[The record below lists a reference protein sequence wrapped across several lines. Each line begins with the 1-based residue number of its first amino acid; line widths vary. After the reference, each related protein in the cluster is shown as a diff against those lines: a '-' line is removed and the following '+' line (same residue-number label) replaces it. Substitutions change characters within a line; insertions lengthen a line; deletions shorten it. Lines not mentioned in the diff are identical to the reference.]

1 MPEKGCSVRR
11 TPVNYIGDG
20 TILVA
25 WSRLYDLLEQEIN
38 KPWISEAIKNE
49 IMKKHKLYQKAKKSN
64 EETDW
69 NEFKEQKN
77 KVVTMISSSK
87 LEYIGNH
94 PEEGARAHYCE
105 TCDRDMKTAAM
116 LAQHIQEHSI
126 CGIDGRYPSKEN
138 VERHKAEQQEKQQR
152 GEHLDRPKKRFNEYV
167 RDKGLRGNRRGGRG
181 RTQHRRHRGRPRDV
195 DDSSLGTL
203 PLYNK
208 EEWRGGLPAFL
219 GTAVFHEE
227 VEVVDAKVDADQFSD
242 TEWEGCSEKSVK
254 TPAKSATTVPVVSN
268 ILSALMSCYASDH
281 TDSEGNLNK
290 HTIHAQE
297 TSSSERVARQQ
308 IKVYHQGSLFD
319 LYIQK
324 PSPSI
329 QTYTRLTTSMVFND
343 SQQKLADDVIDVPK
357 VNSKVLT
364 TQNESN
370 SSASLKNCPIE
381 TNNKIET
388 VRDETPDVSKLVIDE
403 TRDGHNVGNHHDAP
417 NGINLLTNKETP
429 SLPAEPETPHRSGS
443 EPDEAPI
450 TFEKLDHTQNHE
462 ETNNGGD
469 SNSRTLNNGTQLG
482 GRKNPRKRQRHN
494 RGRTDENTESRQE
507 VQQTDRGQKGDFHQN
522 KRGNTSIYVR
532 RRRPTLLEKLLGNEI
547 RHERNAILQCVRYVV
562 QNNFLEL
569 RSSISQATKDE
580 TADVQKVS
588 KTNILAQCIHHIVHN
603 KLIEEIVP
611 FYLSF
616 FPIPNLL
623 VGPPRIYY
631 TPGTLPRWVSHRTLG
646 LIVPRSARAPA
657 RAGITLPATWGGALT
672 EISLHL
678 LSTISP
684 PADLQLT

>member
-1 MPEKGCSVRR
+1 MAFNFQDVDKIMAE
-11 TPVNYIGDG
+11 VN
-20 TILVA
+20 
-25 WSRLYDLLEQEIN
+25 
-38 KPWISEAIKNE
+38 
-49 IMKKHKLYQKAKKSN
+49 KKVKK
-64 EETDW
+64 
-69 NEFKEQKN
+69 
-77 KVVTMISSSK
+77 
-87 LEYIGNH
+87 
-94 PEEGARAHYCE
+94 
-105 TCDRDMKTAAM
+105 
-116 LAQHIQEHSI
+116 
-126 CGIDGRYPSKEN
+126 RYPSKEN
-138 VERHKAEQQEKQQR
+138 IERHKAEQQEKQQR

-242 TEWEGCSEKSVK
+242 TEWEGCSEKSAK

-281 TDSEGNLNK
+281 TDSE
-290 HTIHAQE
+290 
-297 TSSSERVARQQ
+297 
-308 IKVYHQGSLFD
+308 
-319 LYIQK
+319 
-324 PSPSI
+324 
-329 QTYTRLTTSMVFND
+329 
-343 SQQKLADDVIDVPK
+343 DVIDVPK

-381 TNNKIET
+381 TKNKIET

-403 TRDGHNVGNHHDAP
+403 TRDSGHNVGNHHDAP
-417 NGINLLTNKETP
+417 NSINLLTNKETP

-507 VQQTDRGQKGDFHQN
+507 VQQTDR
-522 KRGNTSIYVR
+522 
-532 RRRPTLLEKLLGNEI
+532 
-547 RHERNAILQCVRYVV
+547 
-562 QNNFLEL
+562 
-569 RSSISQATKDE
+569 
-580 TADVQKVS
+580 
-588 KTNILAQCIHHIVHN
+588 
-603 KLIEEIVP
+603 
-611 FYLSF
+611 
-616 FPIPNLL
+616 

-657 RAGITLPATWGGALT
+657 GAGITLPATWGGALPD
-672 EISLHL
+672 I
-678 LSTISP
+678 
-684 PADLQLT
+684 